1 MASKLSSPKF
11 SRQSRVAKFCVTK
24 SPRYPARFLKLP
36 ERKSSITVRRAFGN
50 FSCRTSAR
58 LDPMKPAPPVITKL
72 GEECNL
78 ENVNWREIDKSWP
91 GKRKQRVK
99 VRKNA
104 VRNALYLRFRQAI
117 SSARVPPNFGDRL
130 WSGRAGCPFVEGRI
144 RRHRNRFR
152 PRFYSRCAAAWG
164 QRARRHLA
172 GF

>member
-1 MASKLSSPKF
+1 MVSNFSSPNC
-11 SRQSRVAKFCVTK
+11 SCQSSVARFCATK

-36 ERKSSITVRRAFGN
+36 ERKSSITVRRASGN
-50 FSCRTSAR
+50 FSCRASVR

-78 ENVNWREIDKSWP
+78 EKVNWREIDKSWP

-99 VRKNA
+99 VSKNA

-117 SSARVPPNFGDRL
+117 SSARVPQNFGGRL
-130 WSGRAGCPFVEGRI
+130 WNGRAGCPFVEGRI

-152 PRFYSRCAAAWG
+152 PRFYSHCAAAWG
-164 QRARRHLA
+164 QRARCNMA
-172 GF
+172 GL